1 MGVLITEIT
10 FKNILFLLLGS
21 IISYNSPEYVN
32 KIIRLKERKKD
43 TEYKIYNED
52 STFQR
57 VLIIF
62 LVSLIF
68 FAQSMMISRFDLA
81 LTMFLS
87 LVAIIAMQVDRKIRI
102 IPNEL
107 VLIILFGS
115 ITRQIVQEGITGVVT
130 GIMAMLIVGL
140 IFFMAANISKAY
152 YGHAGVGAGDIK
164 LTMAMAAYFGTTHV
178 FVFMLCIALVLLL
191 YILYGFLFKKY
202 TMMTTFPMGLQ
213 ITYGF
218 LFALFVIQVI

>member
-81 LTMFLS
+81 VTMFLS

-115 ITRQIVQEGITGVVT
+115 IARQIVQEGITGVVT